1 MKTKTLLLTAILAGA
16 GFASAQTFRTNTV
29 VYLAG
34 SQAFSRLDN
43 LAINDYASKNGYT
56 LVASAGSTNAIP
68 AKALLYRRAITNNG
82 IVTVDL
88 INVHQTGSEAGI
100 QSLAGTSRQTI
111 PFLPNNARTLGLA
124 DVDSTYS
131 NNQQAVIATSPVWQR
146 TSRFAKGA
154 TINGVTYMELKE
166 VVATGSSALGIAAQT
181 WGWSASSNFPTNAAN
196 ITSQV
201 ARALLRDGHVPLSFF
216 TGNRA
221 DATNGVWLIGRD
233 IAAGARI
240 AALAE
245 PGHGA
250 LNPVNQYRVSS
261 NNGQVTLI
269 REPATTVMGVAQ
281 PLGNS
286 GYNGTSSQLAAVKTT
301 LPRNLQVNLGTGLRS
316 SPYSGN
322 NYLIQ
327 YNGFAQ
333 SIDPGVVTLRYNGV
347 APSTN
352 AVASGSYSFW
362 TYEHLY
368 IAPQLRSSSPAG
380 PGNTNASVIA
390 QHVANYIQ
398 GMSSAQ
404 ISANSG
410 PGYLNVNDLQVVR
423 SSDGGVITPRR

>member
-1 MKTKTLLLTAILAGA
+1 MKTKTLLLTALLAGA
-16 GFASAQTFRTNTV
+16 GFASAQTTNTNTV
-29 VYLAG
+29 VYIAG

-43 LAINDYASKNGYT
+43 LALHDYASKNGYT
-56 LVASAGSTNAIP
+56 LVASTGSTNPVP
-68 AKALLYRRAITNNG
+68 AKALLYRKETRSTNG
-82 IVTVDL
+82 GRVTVSLDL

-100 QSLAGTSRQTI
+100 QSLAGTANQTI
-111 PFLPNNARTLGLA
+111 PFLPNDARTLGLP
-124 DVDSTYS
+124 DVDASYS
-131 NNQQAVIATSPVWQR
+131 NNQQAAIATSPVWQR
-146 TSRFAKGA
+146 TSRFAAGA
-154 TINGVTYMELKE
+154 RVNGVKYRALPE
-166 VVATGSSALGIAAQT
+166 VVATGSTALGIAAQT

-196 ITSQV
+196 ISAQV

-216 TGNRA
+216 TGNPA
-221 DATNGVWLIGRD
+221 DATNGVWLVGRD

-240 AALAE
+240 AALSE

-261 NNGQVTLI
+261 SNGQVTLI
-269 REPATTVMGVAQ
+269 REPATTVMGIPQ

-301 LPRNLQVNLGTGLRS
+301 LPANLQVDHGNGLRS

-347 APSTN
+347 APSTD
-352 AVASGSYSFW
+352 AVASGAYSFW

-368 IAPQLRSSSPAG
+368 IVPRLSRSNANAP
-380 PGNTNASVIA
+380 VIA
-390 QHVANYIQ
+390 NYVASYIQ
-398 GMSSAQ
+398 GLTSAQ
-404 ISANSG
+404 ISGNSG

-423 SSDGGVITPRR
+423 SSDGGVITRK